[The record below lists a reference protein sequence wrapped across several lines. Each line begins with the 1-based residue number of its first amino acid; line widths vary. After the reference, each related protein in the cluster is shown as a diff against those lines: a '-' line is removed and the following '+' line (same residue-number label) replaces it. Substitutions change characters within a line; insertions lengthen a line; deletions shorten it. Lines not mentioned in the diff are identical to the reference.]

1 MRLYNYMTMT
11 LFALVALL
19 LAIAIFL
26 HVAHASHASEQDKF
40 KAFGQEYCTQID
52 QYEYCLTFHRL
63 PFGPGY
69 VFDLRLEWTD
79 VEAIVG
85 PVDRGEMSMGTGHSR
100 DGQGFTMDRG
110 DFIGL
115 FRQGGLELYTG
126 QLRMEAKPGE

>member
-1 MRLYNYMTMT
+1 MRLYNFMAMT
-11 LFALVALL
+11 LFALVAIL

-26 HVAHASHASEQDKF
+26 HVAHAEQDKF
-40 KAFGQEYCTQID
+40 KAFDREYCTQID
-52 QYEYCLTFHRL
+52 QYDYCLTFHRL

-79 VEAIVG
+79 VEAIVA
-85 PVDRGEMSMGTGHSR
+85 PVDRGEMSIGTGHSR

>member
-1 MRLYNYMTMT
+1 MKPYNYMTMT

-26 HVAHASHASEQDKF
+26 HVAHASDQDKF
-40 KAFGQEYCTQID
+40 KAFDREYCTQIE

-126 QLRMEAKPGE
+126 QLRMKAKPGE

>member
-1 MRLYNYMTMT
+1 MRPYNFMTMT

-26 HVAHASHASEQDKF
+26 HVAHASERDQF

-52 QYEYCLTFHRL
+52 QYDYCLTFHRL

-69 VFDLRLEWTD
+69 VFDLQLEWTD

-85 PVDRGEMSMGTGHSR
+85 PVDRGEMALGSGHSR
-100 DGQGFTMDRG
+100 DGQFFQMDRM
-110 DFIGL
+110 DL
-115 FRQGGLELYTG
+115 FGMFRAGGLELYTG
-126 QLRMEAKPGE
+126 RLRMEAK